1 MTQLSAPIVAVTV
14 YPGQARL
21 TRRGRA
27 WLAPGTHEVQLVGL
41 PLGIDSDSVRV
52 SGRGP
57 LTITGVE
64 VSTWRRAQTGPE
76 DPAHELLAEQRR
88 LTRVG
93 LELDDRRAVLVARQK
108 VLDGLTEHAGR
119 TFATR
124 LASAD
129 ASTSSLS
136 EIGDY
141 LTAELTAV
149 LQQLRELTVEQAA
162 HRDQVDRVNRE
173 LDELRDGTPDRR
185 SVLIEVD
192 VTPPTHPD
200 GQRPDEVEVELEVS
214 YLVAGATWTPRYDA
228 RLVDDTLT
236 VTWFGMVSQRT
247 GEDWPSTELRL
258 STARPGAALTIPEL
272 DPWYLDD
279 RPPGP
284 PPVPIHLPYGAP
296 APMAFGGAPDG
307 AAPATMLRAGLKAD
321 APAAEM
327 LTAAVEHTE
336 TASTYRVTRP
346 VPVACDGS
354 DHQVMITNID
364 LPAAIDR
371 ITAPVR
377 GEEVYLRAKVTNTS
391 EHTLRPGRAALFH
404 GPEFVGSTHWQTW
417 APGEELELA
426 LGLDDRIRV
435 ERELTHR
442 VAGKTRLGGSRRH
455 EARYRISVTNYG
467 QTRAG
472 ITVLDQIPVSRSADI
487 TVKDV
492 TVSPR
497 TATISDLGEVCWQ
510 LDLDPGERRELT
522 LGFVADSP
530 RQLPVIGWRD

>member
-27 WLAPGTHEVQLVGL
+27 WLAPGTHEVHLTGL
-41 PLGIDSDSVRV
+41 PLGIDADSVRV

-64 VSTWRRAQTGPE
+64 VSTSRRAQTGPD
-76 DPAHELLAEQRR
+76 DPTHELLAERRR
-88 LTRVG
+88 LSLVG
-93 LELDDRRAVLVARQK
+93 L
-108 VLDGLTEHAGR
+108 
-119 TFATR
+119 
-124 LASAD
+124 
-129 ASTSSLS
+129 
-136 EIGDY
+136 
-141 LTAELTAV
+141 
-149 LQQLRELTVEQAA
+149 
-162 HRDQVDRVNRE
+162 E

-185 SVLIEVD
+185 SVQIEVD
-192 VTPPTHPD
+192 VTPPAHPD
-200 GQRPDEVEVELEVS
+200 GRLPDQVEVELEVC

-258 STARPGAALTIPEL
+258 STARPGAALTIPDL
-272 DPWYLDD
+272 DPWYLDV
-279 RPPGP
+279 RPPAP
-284 PPVPIHLPYGAP
+284 SPVPMPLPYGGAP
-296 APMAFGGAPDG
+296 APVAFAAAEA
-307 AAPATMLRAGLKAD
+307 AAPAMMRASLKAD
-321 APAAEM
+321 SPAAEM

-346 VPVACDGS
+346 APVACDGS
-354 DHQVMITNID
+354 DHQVMIAGIE

-371 ITAPVR
+371 VTAPVR
-377 GEEVYLRAKVTNTS
+377 GDEVYLRAKVTNTS
-391 EHTLRPGRAALFH
+391 EHTLRPGRAALYH

-426 LGLDDRIRV
+426 LGLDDRVRV

-442 VAGKTRLGGSRRH
+442 AVGKARIGGSRRH
-455 EARYRISVTNYG
+455 EARYRIEVANFG
-467 QTRAG
+467 QARVA

-487 TVKDV
+487 TVRDV
-492 TVSPR
+492 TVTPP
-497 TATISDLGEVCWQ
+497 TATISDLGEVRWQ
-510 LDLDPGERRELT
+510 LHLDPGERRELG

-530 RQLPVIGWRD
+530 RQLPVVGWRD